1 MGQIPRV
8 LFSQKIYGK
17 RNKKSW
23 LDVDDT
29 TSYGPETI
37 TIYNPSPGVYRYA
50 VHDYTNRGFSK
61 SERLA
66 NSGAYVRVY
75 KSGNAEVRTFHVPSE
90 PGTVWNV
97 FDYNS
102 ETGEI
107 TAINTMDYQSNPSLV
122 ARVART
128 ASRNRI
134 LDDLGEALPLKPY
147 ELAELYATPSNAEEI
162 TTASPSDAEEISTA
176 TPSNAEEF
184 TKASPSDILEED
196 EYIFEEELINDLEQ
210 MRVAEKRFRFKREPM
225 IMTL

>member
-1 MGQIPRV
+1 MSLQSRE
-8 LFSQKIYGK
+8 QYGTYLIIIVK
-17 RNKKSW
+17 Q
-23 LDVDDT
+23 
-29 TSYGPETI
+29 G
-37 TIYNPSPGVYRYA
+37 
-50 VHDYTNRGFSK
+50 
-61 SERLA
+61 RLRQ
-66 NSGAYVRVY
+66 SIRW
-75 KSGNAEVRTFHVPSE
+75 T
-90 PGTVWNV
+90 
-97 FDYNS
+97 
-102 ETGEI
+102 
-107 TAINTMDYQSNPSLV
+107 YQSNPSLV

-210 MRVAEKRFRFKREPM
+210 NESGRKALPIQKGANDNDIVAYGILQALKKEQDRIPVKSDERGGDE
-225 IMTL
+225 